1 MTSIIWEK
9 NYIGI
14 CISHPDLEVFQEFC
28 NKKLLSGPS
37 SPPPLFKI
45 KLLFARQNLNS
56 KVMGITLTVTH
67 GGASG
72 QFIVY
77 HLEVTF
83 TQGIYLQDLP
93 FLQVLIGLMFVI
105 HIDNWVNFET
115 KKASL
120 W

>member
-1 MTSIIWEK
+1 
-9 NYIGI
+9 
-14 CISHPDLEVFQEFC
+14 
-28 NKKLLSGPS
+28 
-37 SPPPLFKI
+37 
-45 KLLFARQNLNS
+45 
-56 KVMGITLTVTH
+56 MGITLTVTH